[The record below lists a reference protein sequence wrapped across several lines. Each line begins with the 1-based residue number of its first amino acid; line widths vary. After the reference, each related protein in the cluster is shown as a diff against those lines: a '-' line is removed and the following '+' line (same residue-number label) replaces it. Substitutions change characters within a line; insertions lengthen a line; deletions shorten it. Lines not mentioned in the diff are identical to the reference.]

1 MVGNT
6 VRVTRPSRS
15 SPRKVSVSIRCEMPP
30 IIRFNS
36 LKRCG
41 PPISIMITN
50 TLHLSPTRASTE
62 ATARQLPSAC
72 GLGDRAGTLV
82 CSSVTEVLQSKKCA
96 FLRGFRTVTHIA
108 PVTNLYQRVTS
119 TMKLLHIDS
128 SVLGPHSVSRQVSA
142 AIVERLREANP
153 GLEVSYRDL
162 TLTPLAHLSGPHLA
176 AGQGAAPEAG
186 LQADIVAGQT
196 ALEEFQAAE
205 IIVLGAPM
213 YNFTIPSQL
222 KAWIDRILV
231 AGKTFKYSAQG
242 VEGLAAGK
250 RVIVAISRGG
260 FYGPGTPAAVGE
272 HLETYLRW
280 VFGFIGISNPEF
292 ISADGIQVGP
302 EHREKAVAGALKAA
316 GDLNAA

>member
-1 MVGNT
+1 
-6 VRVTRPSRS
+6 
-15 SPRKVSVSIRCEMPP
+15 
-30 IIRFNS
+30 
-36 LKRCG
+36 
-41 PPISIMITN
+41 
-50 TLHLSPTRASTE
+50 
-62 ATARQLPSAC
+62 
-72 GLGDRAGTLV
+72 
-82 CSSVTEVLQSKKCA
+82 
-96 FLRGFRTVTHIA
+96 
-108 PVTNLYQRVTS
+108 
-119 TMKLLHIDS
+119 MKLLHIDS

-142 AIVERLREANP
+142 AAVDRLRKANP

-176 AGQGAAPEAG
+176 AGQDAAAESE
-186 LQADIVAGQT
+186 LQADIVAGRT
-196 ALEEFQAAE
+196 ALEEFLASD

-231 AGKTFKYSAQG
+231 AGKTFKYGAQG
-242 VEGLAAGK
+242 VEGLAGNK

-280 VFGFIGISNPEF
+280 VFGFIGIKNPEF

-316 GDLNAA
+316 SDLNAA